1 MEYMNALIEE
11 IQKRLNII
19 IVDSTIPPQGM
30 GSSVV
35 FLKDENSNEY
45 AIKQS
50 EENNNDANVLRI
62 LQQSNVD
69 LAVPKLIDSFTFEGK
84 SIVILEKISAPLL
97 ETIEGMEMSKYIPS
111 MVENLE
117 KLHRVKSDKAGYLNS
132 HQKYNLWKD
141 FLLSFFNGDNSN
153 LDWVKISKREGLDK
167 QLILDSIDKII
178 EVISKNKFIDSN
190 YSLLNS
196 DFNQRN
202 LFVNSETDELA
213 AIIDW
218 GEAMY
223 GDPIYDFA
231 RIRMYIWHFNLGDK
245 AIHEY
250 YKLMNYT
257 KAEKKLDTLYWLSR
271 VIEYLAYYSE
281 ELNEF
286 STRRIRLHQEFLRDF
301 DWDIFN

>member
-1 MEYMNALIEE
+1 MNNLIKE
-11 IQKRLNII
+11 IEKRLNIRI
-19 IVDSTIPPQGM
+19 LDSSIPPQGM
-30 GSSVV
+30 GSSVI
-35 FLKDENSNEY
+35 FLRDDIGNEY

-50 EENNNDANVLRI
+50 NENNNDANVLKI
-62 LQQSNVD
+62 LLKSNVD
-69 LAVPKLIDSFTFEGK
+69 IAVPKLIDSFSFEGK

-97 ETIEGMEMSKYIPS
+97 ESVETSQMSKYIPS
-111 MVENLE
+111 MVENLR
-117 KLHRVKSDKAGYLNS
+117 KLHKVNSDKTGFLNS
-132 HQKYNLWKD
+132 NQKYVLWQD
-141 FLLSFFNGDNSN
+141 FLLSFFNGNNSN
-153 LDWVKISKREGLDK
+153 LDWTEIVERQGLDK

-178 EVISKNKFIDSN
+178 KVISKTKFIDSN
-190 YSLLNS
+190 YSLLHS

-202 LFVNSETDELA
+202 LFVNPETNDLA

-245 AIHEY
+245 VIEEY
-250 YKLMNYT
+250 YSLLNYT
-257 KAEKKLDTLYWLSR
+257 DEQKKLDTLYWLSR

-286 STRRIRLHQEFLRDF
+286 NTSRIKLHQGFLRNF
-301 DWDIFN
+301 NWNIFNS

>member
-1 MEYMNALIEE
+1 MNNLIKE
-11 IQKRLNII
+11 IEKRLNIRI
-19 IVDSTIPPQGM
+19 LDSSIPPQGM
-30 GSSVV
+30 GSSVI
-35 FLKDENSNEY
+35 FLRDDIGNEY

-50 EENNNDANVLRI
+50 NENNNDANVLKI
-62 LQQSNVD
+62 LLKSNVD
-69 LAVPKLIDSFTFEGK
+69 IAVPKLIDSFSFEGK

-97 ETIEGMEMSKYIPS
+97 ESVETSQMSKYIPS
-111 MVENLE
+111 MVENLR
-117 KLHRVKSDKAGYLNS
+117 KLHKVKSDKTGFLNS
-132 HQKYNLWKD
+132 NQKYVLWQD
-141 FLLSFFNGDNSN
+141 FLLSFFNGNNSN
-153 LDWVKISKREGLDK
+153 LDWTEIVERQGLDK

-178 EVISKNKFIDSN
+178 KVISKTKFIDSN
-190 YSLLNS
+190 YSLLHS

-202 LFVNSETDELA
+202 LFVNPETNDLA

-245 AIHEY
+245 VIEEY
-250 YKLMNYT
+250 YSLLNYT
-257 KAEKKLDTLYWLSR
+257 DEQKKLDTLYWLSR

-286 STRRIRLHQEFLRDF
+286 NTSRIKLHQGFLRNF
-301 DWDIFN
+301 NWNIFNS